1 MDTGSLISLCS
12 AFAAILAA
20 LYARWQATAAKKA
33 NDISLHENRLKVYSG
48 LSRFRVH
55 ITGQGTNLKEE
66 EVWRFAEI
74 VELSEFYF
82 SENISVRM
90 NSVFDRSLKLLSLN
104 DEWNMAKEFDHSTAK
119 PLVQPRHDLMRE
131 IRDDCYKIADDMK
144 GVLRVGNA

>member
-1 MDTGSLISLCS
+1 MDAGSLISLFS

-20 LYARWQATAAKKA
+20 LYARWQATAGKTA
-33 NDISLHENRLKVYSG
+33 NEISLHENRLKVYSG

-55 ITGQGTNLKEE
+55 ITGQGTNFKEE

-74 VELSEFYF
+74 AELSEFYF

-104 DEWNMAKEFDHSTAK
+104 DEWNAAKEINHSAAK
-119 PLVQPRHDLMRE
+119 PLGQPRHDLMRE
-131 IRDDCYKIADDMK
+131 IRDDCYKITDDMK
-144 GVLRVGNA
+144 GVLRVGTA

>member
-1 MDTGSLISLCS
+1 MDPGSLISLCS

-20 LYARWQATAAKKA
+20 VYARWQATAAKKA
-33 NDISLHENRLKVYSG
+33 NEISLHENRLKVYSG

-55 ITGQGTNLKEE
+55 ITGQGTNIKEE

-104 DEWNMAKEFDHSTAK
+104 DEWKTAKEFDHCTAK

-131 IRDDCYKIADDMK
+131 IRDDCYKMTDDMK
-144 GVLRVGNA
+144 GVLRVGSA

>member
-20 LYARWQATAAKKA
+20 LYARWQAMVAKKA
-33 NDISLHENRLKVYSG
+33 NEISLHENRLKVYSG

-55 ITGQGTNLKEE
+55 ISGQGTNIRAE

-74 VELSEFYF
+74 AELSEFYF
-82 SENISVRM
+82 SENITALM
-90 NSVFDRSLKLLSLN
+90 NSVFARSLKLLSLN
-104 DEWNMAKEFDHSTAK
+104 DEWKEAKEIEPSAAK

-131 IRDDCYKIADDMK
+131 IRDDCYKITGDMK